1 VKRRSPPFRP
11 RHARAAALVALLA
24 LWPTERALAGDVTAF
39 LALPAP
45 RDTWVGGYGAALT
58 STWFNLLT
66 FEGEAARFNGNT
78 RDTGMTSFTAG
89 AFLSPPIG
97 ALVPYGGF
105 GYGLFRQTSAK
116 DSDIGRLRAVVVGV
130 KLRVK
135 GLLVLKGEYRRYQL
149 SGQPLLP
156 LDARLSAGA
165 GIAF

>member
-1 VKRRSPPFRP
+1 MLSLVS
-11 RHARAAALVALLA
+11 AAPAG
-24 LWPTERALAGDVTAF
+24 AGDVTAF
-39 LALPAP
+39 LALPLP

-66 FEGEAARFNGNT
+66 FEGEAARLNGNT
-78 RDTGMTSFTAG
+78 RDTGMTAFTAS

-97 ALVPYGGF
+97 SLIPYAGV
-105 GYGLFRQTSAK
+105 GYGVFRQTAAN
-116 DSDIGRLRAVVVGV
+116 DSDLGRLRTVVAGV
-130 KLRVK
+130 KLKIK
-135 GLLVLKGEYRRYQL
+135 GLLVLKGEYRSYQL